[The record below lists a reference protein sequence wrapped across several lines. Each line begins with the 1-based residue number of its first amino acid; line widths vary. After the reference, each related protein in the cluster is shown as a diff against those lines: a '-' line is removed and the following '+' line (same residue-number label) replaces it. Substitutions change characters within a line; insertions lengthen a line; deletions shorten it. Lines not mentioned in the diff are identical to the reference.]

1 MVDRFMDFL
10 LLAVVDNSFMLGQP
24 FVMMLVETTFM
35 FSLHLCNFF
44 VLSLYINN
52 FLLSHI
58 QMTVLVVF
66 EQLNI
71 FLAIFEPLFVESCL
85 NDDGSCV

>member
-35 FSLHLCNFF
+35 FSLHLSSFF
-44 VLSLYINN
+44 VLRLYINS

-58 QMTVLVVF
+58 RMTVLVVF
-66 EQLNI
+66 EQLSI
-71 FLAIFEPLFVESCL
+71 FFF
-85 NDDGSCV
+85 

>member
-35 FSLHLCNFF
+35 FSLHLSSFF
-44 VLSLYINN
+44 ILRLYINS

-66 EQLNI
+66 EQFSI
-71 FLAIFEPLFVESCL
+71 FFFSYV
-85 NDDGSCV
+85 

>member
-10 LLAVVDNSFMLGQP
+10 LLAVVDNSFMLGQS

-35 FSLHLCNFF
+35 FSLHLSSFS
-44 VLSLYINN
+44 VLSLYMNN

-58 QMTVLVVF
+58 RMTVSIVF
-66 EQLNI
+66 EQLSN
-71 FLAIFEPLFVESCL
+71 FFFY
-85 NDDGSCV
+85 CV